1 MRNLICDNLSR
12 LLYTRVP
19 PGKVALTQLPRRP
32 SNHSLPVSRLALA
45 AVPHWRSCPP
55 PVSASGASVW
65 SMAVTPGEAE
75 RALVRAVNKPSRSFT
90 ITEKAPIK
98 AFSLLK
104 ATTGTFTFKN
114 LY

>member
-32 SNHSLPVSRLALA
+32 SNHSLPVSSLALA

-55 PVSASGASVW
+55 PVTSSGASVW

-75 RALVRAVNKPSRSFT
+75 RALVRAATEVSRSFT
-90 ITEKAPIK
+90 IMEKVRRP
-98 AFSLLK
+98 LEL
-104 ATTGTFTFKN
+104 
-114 LY
+114 